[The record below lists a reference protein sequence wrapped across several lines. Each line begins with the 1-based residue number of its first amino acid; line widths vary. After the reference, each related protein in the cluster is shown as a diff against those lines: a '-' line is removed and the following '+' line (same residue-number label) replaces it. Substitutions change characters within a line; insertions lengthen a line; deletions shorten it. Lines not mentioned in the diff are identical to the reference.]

1 MKIKDIEVGKIF
13 TIDETLT
20 YPKLRIENGYVDMR
34 DEIIKTGSHILE
46 MENVREISLKEVCD
60 AWGLSNIYENIRNWY
75 KEIKDKYI
83 GRIK

>member
-1 MKIKDIEVGKIF
+1 MKIKEIEIGKIF
-13 TIDETLT
+13 TIDETPT

-34 DEIIKTGSHILE
+34 DEIVKIGSYILE
-46 MENVREISLKEVCD
+46 IESVREISVKEICD
-60 AWGLSNIYENIRNWY
+60 AFGYKDCEGIREWY